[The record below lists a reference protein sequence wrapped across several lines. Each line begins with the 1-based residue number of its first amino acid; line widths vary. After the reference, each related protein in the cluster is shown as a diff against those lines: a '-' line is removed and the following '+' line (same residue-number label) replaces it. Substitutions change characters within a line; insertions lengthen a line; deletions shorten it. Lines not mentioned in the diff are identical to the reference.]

1 MMHGRKVSGI
11 PIVLLWCFGSA
22 QTLKS
27 QALTTGEN
35 GGEGSRSVMVSAN
48 AIQVEGFGVLSN
60 NWLQYGF
67 GLNGR
72 IDGFIAYGNIAAR
85 GRFQSY
91 ASFGANIGLLRRSR
105 AGLDVALYNSAT
117 IAMNHR
123 QQSCAVLLVSAVIA
137 SKPIQAWGHTLT
149 PYGGASRQTPV
160 GSAQDPF
167 FTPPS
172 AVYTGIVGVSMP
184 ISRNV
189 ALFLEYNPGAIQHSG
204 GVGVLYSFPRRRE
217 SGDPA
222 DPKSKAGPP
231 SGQMP
236 QSGTFR

>member
-1 MMHGRKVSGI
+1 MMRGRKVSGI
-11 PIVLLWCFGSA
+11 PIGLLWCFGLA
-22 QTLKS
+22 QTLIS
-27 QALTTGEN
+27 QVLTTGEN

-48 AIQVEGFGVLSN
+48 AILDEEFGALSN

-67 GLNGR
+67 GPNGR

-91 ASFGANIGLLRRSR
+91 ASFGASIGLVRRSR

-117 IAMNHR
+117 IPMNHR

-137 SKPIQAWGHTLT
+137 SKPIRAWRHTLT
-149 PYGGASRQTPV
+149 LYGGASRQTPI
-160 GSAQDPF
+160 GRALEPF

-172 AVYTGIVGVSMP
+172 AVYTGIVGASVP
-184 ISRNV
+184 IRRNV
-189 ALFLEYNPGAIQHSG
+189 ALFLEYNWGAIQHSG

-222 DPKSKAGPP
+222 DPKDKAAPP
-231 SGQMP
+231 PGQMP